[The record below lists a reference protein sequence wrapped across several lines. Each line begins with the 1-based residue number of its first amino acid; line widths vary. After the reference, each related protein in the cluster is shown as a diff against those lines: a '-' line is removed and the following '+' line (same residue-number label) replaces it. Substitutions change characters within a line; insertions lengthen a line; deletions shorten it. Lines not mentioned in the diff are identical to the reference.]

1 MKPNIDSLHEIQTV
15 TAPEAMYEDI
25 IQKIQRRKQGK
36 MSAGLSFGLGAAAV
50 LLLLLNSF
58 LFMMNHESNQRGA
71 NITTALHLMDDN
83 QLYK

>member
-1 MKPNIDSLHEIQTV
+1 
-15 TAPEAMYEDI
+15 
-25 IQKIQRRKQGK
+25 